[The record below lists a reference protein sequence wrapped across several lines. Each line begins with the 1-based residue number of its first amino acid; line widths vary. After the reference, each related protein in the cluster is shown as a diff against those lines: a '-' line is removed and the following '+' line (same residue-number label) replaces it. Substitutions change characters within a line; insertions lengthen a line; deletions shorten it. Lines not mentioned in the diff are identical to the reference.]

1 MLNDSHLGSAEAIV
15 TARTTPLIPAAPAQ
29 APGALPLRTHLRIPI
44 WPFALLAAILIG
56 LFLLTLALGSVQIP
70 LDQILKVLAGG
81 EADREAWTNI
91 VLKFRLPKALTAMLA
106 GGALGVAG
114 LMMQTFFRNPLASP
128 DVLGVHAGAS
138 LGVALVVLTTG
149 SIGGEM
155 LAGIGLAGDVSLA
168 AAASLGAALTIALVL
183 LVARRAQNSATLLLL
198 GLMIGQFTAAF
209 VSLLLYFSVPE
220 RIQAYVNWG
229 FGSFSGVSWAQ
240 MPILV
245 LAVVAGLLLAG
256 VLGKSLN
263 AMLLGE
269 TYARSLGLNVQRTRI
284 GIIVATALLTGAVTA
299 FCGPIVFIGIAV
311 PHACRGLLRTSDHR
325 ALIVAAILA
334 GAAAALAAGLIAELP
349 GARIVLPLNAV
360 TALFGAPVVLWIILR
375 WHGAGKVFTS

>member
-1 MLNDSHLGSAEAIV
+1 MLKDRYLGNVKVGVVVEG
-15 TARTTPLIPAAPAQ
+15 PLPAT
-29 APGALPLRTHLRIPI
+29 GANLVRTHLRVPL
-44 WPFALLAAILIG
+44 WPFVVLAVVLIG

-70 LDQILKVLAGG
+70 LDQIVKVLAGG
-81 EADREAWTNI
+81 EADRASWTNI
-91 VLKFRLPKALTAMLA
+91 VLKFRLPKALTALLA

-128 DVLGVHAGAS
+128 DVLGIHAGAS
-138 LGVALVVLTTG
+138 LGVALVVLTVG
-149 SIGGEM
+149 SVGGEL

-168 AAASLGAALTIALVL
+168 AAASLGAGLTIALVL
-183 LVARRAQNSATLLLL
+183 LIARRAQNSATLLLF
-198 GLMIGQFTAAF
+198 GLMIGQFTFAF

-220 RIQAYVNWG
+220 RIQAYINWG

-240 MPILV
+240 MPILA
-245 LAVVAGLLLAG
+245 LAVVGGLLLAAL
-256 VLGKSLN
+256 LGKSLN
-263 AMLLGE
+263 ALLLGE
-269 TYARSLGLNVQRTRI
+269 TYARSLGLNVQRVRA

-311 PHACRGLLRTSDHR
+311 PHACRALLHTSDHR
-325 ALIVAAILA
+325 ALVAAAALT

-349 GARIVLPLNAV
+349 GSQIVLPLNAV

-375 WHGAGKVFTS
+375 WRGAGKAFGS